1 MLKIEKNIPIPKRG
15 RHSGKYSFVES
26 MAEGDS
32 VVATHNEA
40 TFIRKK
46 LSEKYTNPVI
56 VRRKLDANKYRT
68 WLVSKENKV
77 EGAQKELFIR

>member
-15 RHSGKYSFVES
+15 RHISKYSFVAN

-32 VVATHNEA
+32 VVATQNEA

-46 LSEKYTNPVI
+46 LIDQHADPLVI
-56 VRRKLDANKYRT
+56 RRKIDANKYRV
-68 WLVSKENKV
+68 WLAKKNRRVAMS
-77 EGAQKELFIR
+77 F